1 MGSDLFPTPGH
12 LTSCQDNADKE
23 ELERVKSIV
32 AQEIRGR
39 WSVGNP
45 VNIGTSKLTNNKRV
59 LVKLGEFLRS
69 KGWSFNIKGDDRD
82 GSFYAID
89 ALPPMGSQRD

>member
-1 MGSDLFPTPGH
+1 MESDNFPTPSH
-12 LTSCQDNADKE
+12 LTSCQDNADKQ
-23 ELERVKSIV
+23 ELERVKGIV

-45 VNIGTSKLTNNKRV
+45 VNIGASKLTSNNRV

-69 KGWSFNIKGDDRD
+69 KGWSFDIKGDNRD

-89 ALPPMGSQRD
+89 ELPPLGSQRD